1 MKRVGGN
8 VESKLKDLLA
18 SKFGKTIQA
27 RLNDIEE
34 SIQKSEMDAFKRDF
48 EKSEYHDKLVDICN
62 SAFGPESECYNE
74 LDFAFVSSEPLI
86 ELGVKNFDVLIYNEK
101 IKHAIFVECK
111 TSTSD
116 RGKYISD
123 AYEAKKEVNE
133 KKTYL
138 ENKLGDEIRTMEFV
152 LCIPSEN
159 VESIVRELERRE
171 YKGEIDV
178 ASDDLL
184 LIWQV
189 NMFIGQTLQLFTRIN
204 SRDKQYKSQ
213 HKDRT
218 SKTANQIC
226 QKLTKMLGSG
236 YKVKSE
242 VLVKFYPSSHPL
254 AIGSKIVVEIIGNN
268 MRAEASLK
276 EFSINSV
283 EQFCESPTNL
293 AHYDSET
300 IGKKISDHF
309 IGEGVALG
317 LVESIEGK
325 EGWFRLKVEG
335 KRLNTI
341 LNNYKERYKE
351 AFVTRKTKEK
361 AAKQVI
367 EEHHKKYPDLSTYGE
382 KWN

>member
-1 MKRVGGN
+1 LNGVGANEGDELKR
-8 VESKLKDLLA
+8 LRA
-18 SKFGKTIQA
+18 SKFGKAIQA
-27 RLNDIEE
+27 RLEDIE
-34 SIQKSEMDAFKRDF
+34 KSLQRSEREAF
-48 EKSEYHDKLVDICN
+48 EKHFERSGYHDTLVDICI
-62 SAFGPESECYNE
+62 SAFGPESDCYNE
-74 LDFAFVSSEPLI
+74 LAYAFVSSEPLI
-86 ELGVKNFDVLIYNEK
+86 ELGVKNFDVLIYNER

-111 TSTSD
+111 TSTSG

-123 AYEAKKEVNE
+123 AYEAKREVIENQ
-133 KKTYL
+133 TYL

-171 YKGEIDV
+171 YEGEIDV

-189 NMFIGQTLQLFTRIN
+189 NMFRGQTLQLFTRIN
-204 SRDKQYKSQ
+204 SREPYKSQ
-213 HKDRT
+213 HKD
-218 SKTANQIC
+218 N
-226 QKLTKMLGSG
+226 KLTKMLGSG

-254 AIGSKIVVEIIGNN
+254 TIGSKIVTELIRNN
-268 MRAEASLK
+268 RSTDASPK

-293 AHYDSET
+293 AHYACET
-300 IGKKISDHF
+300 IGKKISNHF
-309 IGEGVALG
+309 IGEGEALG
-317 LVESIEGK
+317 LIESIEGR
-325 EGWFRLKVEG
+325 EGWFRLKIEG
-335 KRLNTI
+335 RRLNTI
-341 LNNYKERYKE
+341 LNNYKEIYKE

-367 EEHHKKYPDLSTYGE
+367 EEYHKKYPDLSTYGE
-382 KWN
+382 KGD

>member
-1 MKRVGGN
+1 MKRAEGN

-18 SKFGKTIQA
+18 SKFREPIQA
-27 RLNDIEE
+27 RLKEIEE
-34 SIQKSEMDAFKRDF
+34 SIKKSEMDAFERDF
-48 EKSEYHDKLVDICN
+48 EKSGYHDKLVDICN

-74 LDFAFVSSEPLI
+74 LAFAFVSSEPLI

-133 KKTYL
+133 KQTYL

-189 NMFIGQTLQLFTRIN
+189 NRFIGQTLQLFTRIN
-204 SRDKQYKSQ
+204 SRDKPYESQ
-213 HKDRT
+213 HMD
-218 SKTANQIC
+218 N
-226 QKLTKMLGSG
+226 KLTKMLGSG
-236 YKVKSE
+236 YTVESE
-242 VLVKFYPSSHPL
+242 VLVKFYPSSHSL

-268 MRAEASLK
+268 MRADASLK

-293 AHYDSET
+293 AHYACET

-317 LVESIEGK
+317 LIESIEGK

-341 LNNYKERYKE
+341 LNNYKGGYKE

>member
-1 MKRVGGN
+1 MKRAEGN

-18 SKFGKTIQA
+18 SKFREPIQA
-27 RLNDIEE
+27 RLKEIEE
-34 SIQKSEMDAFKRDF
+34 SIKKSEMDAFERDF
-48 EKSEYHDKLVDICN
+48 EKSGYHDKLVDICN

-74 LDFAFVSSEPLI
+74 LAFAFVSSEPLI

-111 TSTSD
+111 TSTSG

-133 KKTYL
+133 KQTYL

-189 NMFIGQTLQLFTRIN
+189 NRFIGQTLQLFTRIN
-204 SRDKQYKSQ
+204 SRDKPYESQ
-213 HKDRT
+213 HMD
-218 SKTANQIC
+218 N
-226 QKLTKMLGSG
+226 KLTKMLGSG
-236 YKVKSE
+236 YTVESE
-242 VLVKFYPSSHPL
+242 VLVKFYPSSHSL

-268 MRAEASLK
+268 MRADASLK

-293 AHYDSET
+293 AHYACET

-317 LVESIEGK
+317 LIESIEGK

-341 LNNYKERYKE
+341 LNNYKGGYKE

>member
-1 MKRVGGN
+1 LKGDGGN
-8 VESKLKDLLA
+8 VENELKRLSA

-27 RLNDIEE
+27 RLKDIEE
-34 SIQKSEMDAFKRDF
+34 SIQKSEMEAF
-48 EKSEYHDKLVDICN
+48 EKHFERSGYHDKLVDICN

-74 LDFAFVSSEPLI
+74 LAYAFVSSEPLI
-86 ELGVKNFDVLIYNEK
+86 ELEVKNFDVLIYNEK
-101 IKHAIFVECK
+101 IKDAIFVECK
-111 TSTSD
+111 TSTSG

-123 AYEAKKEVNE
+123 AYEAKKEVIENQ
-133 KKTYL
+133 TYL

-171 YKGEIDV
+171 YEGEIDV

-204 SRDKQYKSQ
+204 SRDKPYKSQ
-213 HKDRT
+213 HKD
-218 SKTANQIC
+218 N
-226 QKLTKMLGSG
+226 KLTKMLGSG

-254 AIGSKIVVEIIGNN
+254 AIGSKIVVEIIRNN
-268 MRAEASLK
+268 MRADASLK

-283 EQFCESPTNL
+283 EQFCKSPTNL

-309 IGEGVALG
+309 IRDGEALG
-317 LVESIEGK
+317 LIESIEGR
-325 EGWFRLKVEG
+325 EGWFRLKIEG

-341 LNNYKERYKE
+341 LNNYKEGYKE

-367 EEHHKKYPDLSTYGE
+367 EEHHKKYLDLSTYGE
-382 KWN
+382 KGNERR